1 MKITY
6 PECQIEI
13 SVDEVI
19 DLLDYFEDRQPKV
32 ECRQDIGHLNMKLPE
47 LHIPEISEETKKE
60 IEELIEKHMAERIES
75 KSPYKTICCPE
86 CAHKFKE
93 EVPDFMD
100 GEFVTECPN
109 CGTKI
114 MGLRTRN
121 TIDILT
127 IPSKEKEDPQ
137 PEPKPY
143 PQSGETVIPNT
154 AEVETFLSSAIRRF
168 FESQEKRLMMEDKL
182 TEQSRQRIVDYEN
195 TLEEVINGDDI
206 DSTKAVLAGLD
217 EAWLHAEN
225 EIPNEPAPAESTKE
239 RNHDSTKKK
248 KASTKPKKVD
258 ILFENGW
265 KTFNSISQA
274 AKAIDARLNHLSHAL
289 LNGKTCNGHQVR
301 YATDNNEPTQ
311 PANEEQTELP

>member
-13 SVDEVI
+13 STDEVI

-32 ECRQDIGHLNMKLPE
+32 ECRQDIGHLNIKLPE
-47 LHIPEISEETKKE
+47 LHRPEISEETKKE
-60 IEELIEKHMAERIES
+60 IEELMEKYFVERTSARKDEIPNESPQPEAE
-75 KSPYKTICCPE
+75 
-86 CAHKFKE
+86 H
-93 EVPDFMD
+93 
-100 GEFVTECPN
+100 
-109 CGTKI
+109 
-114 MGLRTRN
+114 
-121 TIDILT
+121 
-127 IPSKEKEDPQ
+127 DPQ

-154 AEVETFLSSAIRRF
+154 AEVETFFSSAIRRF

-182 TEQSRQRIVDYEN
+182 TEQSRQRIVDCEN

-206 DSTKAVLAGLD
+206 DSTNAALAGLD

-225 EIPNEPAPAESTKE
+225 EIPNEPAPVESTKG
-239 RNHDSTKKK
+239 RNHASTKKEDPTPDSTKKK

-289 LNGKTCNGHQVR
+289 LNGKTCNGHHVR
-301 YATDNNEPTQ
+301 YHSEMDDIMAEIKERDRKPYEISKPIR
-311 PANEEQTELP
+311 